1 MKPQPG
7 NLTLKQARMLVKS
20 PEGAAHEILQGL
32 TLGCRFDEHI
42 GIMGKNGSGKSSL
55 VRILSG
61 LERPSSGQLVKTPT
75 SARVVLVLQRP
86 EDLFVRGNVREQIA
100 SYARRY
106 INPDQIHQL
115 MEAVGLSI
123 EMGFA
128 SPLKL
133 STGQQ
138 RLVAIACAIASQPDM
153 IIFDEPMAGLDH
165 NARESVRESLHRLKQ
180 TRNMG
185 WIIVSHHPDDLI
197 GLADRIWILNEGQL
211 TYDGSFA
218 EVPPAALSTCIAP
231 EDMSWYWSLRTLG
244 LANPEF
250 YSQVDVESILAA
262 LHTR

>member
-1 MKPQPG
+1 
-7 NLTLKQARMLVKS
+7 
-20 PEGAAHEILQGL
+20 
-32 TLGCRFDEHI
+32 
-42 GIMGKNGSGKSSL
+42 
-55 VRILSG
+55 
-61 LERPSSGQLVKTPT
+61 
-75 SARVVLVLQRP
+75 
-86 EDLFVRGNVREQIA
+86 
-100 SYARRY
+100 
-106 INPDQIHQL
+106 

-138 RLVAIACAIASQPDM
+138 RLVAIACAMASQPDM
-153 IIFDEPMAGLDH
+153 IIFDEPMAGLDL

-197 GLADRIWILNEGQL
+197 GLVDRIWILNEGQL

-231 EDMSWYWSLRTLG
+231 EDMSWYWLLRTLG